1 MSAPTSAKS
10 STAAVVVACV
20 ALFTDMFI
28 YGLAIPVLPLLPATV
43 DAGPAATGLLFA
55 SYAAAMLAATPVAGA
70 LVDRR
75 GPRTSLLLGLFGLA
89 AATVLFAVGAPFW
102 LLLVGRSLQGFAAG
116 MAWVASL
123 SLIAATVPF
132 TKRGPT
138 MGAAMSMISVGI
150 LLGPP
155 VGGLLVEHFGTVV
168 PFLLAAALAVLDGIA
183 RVVFVRVD
191 HHATDDPTG
200 PVAVLRVPG
209 TGPVVVVVLLSAAMI
224 AAIEPV
230 LPLHLSRAF
239 DTSAL
244 GIGLLFGLTVVVG
257 AVLNPIVGALIGK
270 VDARVLVGIGIL
282 TATAGLVVLG
292 RSDRLWLVIVAMV
305 LLGAAVAFLSAPAT
319 TLIGFQGQHT
329 DPPALGG
336 AYTLFNLAYGTGL
349 MAGPALA
356 GALTDAFDLRVALLI
371 LGAALLATGLTVAA
385 RLPDGLSVSGVA
397 AAESGEPRREN
408 SRGGSRE
415 HQ

>member
-1 MSAPTSAKS
+1 MSAPVSAKS

-75 GPRTSLLLGLFGLA
+75 GPRLSLLIGLIGLA
-89 AATVLFAVGAPFW
+89 AATVVFALGAPFW
-102 LLLVGRSLQGFAAG
+102 LLLIGRSLQGFAAG

-132 TKRGPT
+132 AKRGPV

-155 VGGLLVEHFGTVV
+155 IGGLLVEHFGTVV
-168 PFLLAAALAVLDGIA
+168 PFLLAAALAVIDGIA

-200 PVAVLRVPG
+200 PMAVLRVRG

-230 LPLHLSRAF
+230 LPLHLIRAF
-239 DTSAL
+239 DTNPL

-257 AVLNPIVGALIGK
+257 AVLNPIVGSLIGK
-270 VDARVLVGIGIL
+270 IDARILVGLGVL

-292 RSDRLWLVIVAMV
+292 LSDRLWLVIVAMV
-305 LLGAAVAFLSAPAT
+305 LLGAAVAFLSAPGT

-356 GALTDAFDLRVALLI
+356 GTLTDAFDLRVALLI
-371 LGAALLATGLTVAA
+371 ISVTILAAGLTVAVK
-385 RLPDGLSVSGVA
+385 LPDALSAPA
-397 AAESGEPRREN
+397 APADRSQRPAEPTPPLP
-408 SRGGSRE
+408 
-415 HQ
+415 